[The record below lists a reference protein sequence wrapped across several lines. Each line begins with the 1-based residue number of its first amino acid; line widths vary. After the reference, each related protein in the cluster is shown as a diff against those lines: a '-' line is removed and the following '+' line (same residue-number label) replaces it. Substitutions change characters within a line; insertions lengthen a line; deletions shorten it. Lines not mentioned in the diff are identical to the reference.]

1 MFVTWDRE
9 GRVRSES
16 IQPFGAA
23 TTRPDSPHYNDQ
35 APLFAQHK
43 LKPVLFDPAAL
54 KSSGARFYRPSQPPL
69 AVLNHLYSDAR
80 HPLLIRRSP
89 SSTEERRVGQ
99 ECVRTVR
106 SKGV

>member
-1 MFVTWDRE
+1 MRASTLWDAEPDGRLKVRHGDSFIMFVTWDRN

-35 APLFAQHK
+35 APLFVAHK

-54 KSSGARFYRPSQPPL
+54 KASGARFYRP
-69 AVLNHLYSDAR
+69 
-80 HPLLIRRSP
+80 
-89 SSTEERRVGQ
+89 
-99 ECVRTVR
+99 
-106 SKGV
+106 